1 MSNTAPLVDRAQLM
15 RNRQRAT
22 RIGGDFFLHQEEGHE
37 VQDRLDMV
45 NKSFTSVAIVTGFP
59 DLWKAWFPD
68 ATIVMDDDVLDLQ
81 ERTHDLVIH
90 AMSLHWANDPVG
102 QLIQCNRALK
112 PDGLMLAAFFGDQ
125 TLHELR
131 SCLSQA
137 EIQCSG
143 GLSPRVLPMGEL
155 RDLGGLLQRA
165 SFALPVAD
173 KTTTNVTFSSL
184 THLIHELRAMGE
196 TSALQARPRKN
207 TAPMLFDATEK
218 LYQDHFSDDGR
229 LRATFDM
236 VFLTGWA
243 PDASQP
249 KPLMPG
255 SAKTR
260 LADVLGAKEFNLPN
274 EADQA

>member
-1 MSNTAPLVDRAQLM
+1 MSNTDPLVDRAQLM

-22 RIGGDFFLHQEEGHE
+22 RQGGDFFLHHE
-37 VQDRLDMV
+37 ARLEIQDRLGMV
-45 NKSFTSVAIVTGFP
+45 NKSFTSIAIVTGFP
-59 DLWKAWFPD
+59 KLWQSWFPE
-68 ATIVMDDDVLDLQ
+68 ATVVLDDDVLNLE
-81 ERTHDLVIH
+81 ERAHDLVIH

-102 QLIQCNRALK
+102 QLIQCNRSLK
-112 PDGLMLAAFFGDQ
+112 PDGLMIAAFFGDQ

-131 SCLSQA
+131 SCLAQA
-137 EIQCSG
+137 EIKHSG

-184 THLIHELRAMGE
+184 TQLIHELRAMGE
-196 TSALQARPRKN
+196 TSALSKRPRQIAKP
-207 TAPMLFDATEK
+207 ALFEDTEK
-218 LYQDHFSDDGR
+218 LYQEHFSDDRR

-260 LADVLGAKEFNLPN
+260 LADALGSKEFNLPN
-274 EADQA
+274 DTDRA

>member
-1 MSNTAPLVDRAQLM
+1 MSNHAPLVDRTQLM
-15 RNRQRAT
+15 RNRTRAE
-22 RIGGDFFLHQEEGHE
+22 RIGGDFFLHQEARLEIE
-37 VQDRLDMV
+37 DRLKMV
-45 NKSFTSVAIVTGFP
+45 NKPFKSIAIVTGFP
-59 DLWKAWFPD
+59 ALWQGWFPK
-68 ATIVMDDDVLDLQ
+68 ATIVFDTDLLELE
-81 ERTHDLVIH
+81 ERRYDLVIH

-102 QLIQCNRALK
+102 QLIQCNRALV
-112 PDGLMLAAFFGDQ
+112 PDGLMIAAFFGDQ

-137 EIQCSG
+137 EIEHAG
-143 GLSPRVLPMGEL
+143 GLSARVLPMGEL

-173 KTTTNVTFSSL
+173 KTTTKVTFSSL
-184 THLIHELRAMGE
+184 KKLFLELRAMGE
-196 TSALQARPRKN
+196 TSALHARPRKN
-207 TAPMLFDATEK
+207 TPRALFTKAEA
-218 LYQDHFSDDGR
+218 LYRKHFCEDGK

-249 KPLMPG
+249 KPLLPG

-260 LADVLGAKEFNLPN
+260 LADALGSQEFNLPN
-274 EADQA
+274 DTDRT